1 MSEDQEVQEDELL
14 ALASIYDLG
23 EFQRDG
29 SARGGEVRICPDL
42 PRDFKVNVK
51 AGGKYTD
58 YGVSFLPP
66 LVQNFELPPDYPST
80 SSPLFTLNCKWL
92 SEDQPFDCGIC
103 FSQKLGSDCFRF
115 RECEHVY
122 CVVCTCEYFK
132 LLIREGAVQGLKCPQ
147 SQCSS
152 EATPTQVKQVVG
164 EELFSR
170 YDRLLLQSSLDNMAD
185 ITYCPRYM
193 CATAVLVEPDNSSA
207 ICSSWRE
214 RLPLTS
220 QTRPTLQFL
229 KKKKDGGCNRVQCT
243 KCQHYFCWVCLSIL
257 HQNSS
262 YRHFNDPASLCP
274 QSNYRQ

>member
-51 AGGKYTD
+51 AAANGSQK
-58 YGVSFLPP
+58 
-66 LVQNFELPPDYPST
+66 T
-80 SSPLFTLNCKWL
+80 S
-92 SEDQPFDCGIC
+92 QPFDCGIC